1 MASELKEEIFEV
13 MYEDMLNENLMKHHM
28 DLRISTTSLEQMQH
42 ILTTIIKSL
51 NSGNDY
57 RVVQTNEYAVTYY
70 KVGQMQQEIV
80 MYKNAARYIT
90 IHGLPGSGVQKR
102 WTSPIPKI
110 GNEKFE
116 SSIYLALKKAIE
128 QKGVVIA

>member
-13 MYEDMLNENLMKHHM
+13 MYEDLLNENLMKHHM

-70 KVGQMQQEIV
+70 KVGQMQ
-80 MYKNAARYIT
+80 
-90 IHGLPGSGVQKR
+90 
-102 WTSPIPKI
+102 
-110 GNEKFE
+110 
-116 SSIYLALKKAIE
+116 
-128 QKGVVIA
+128 